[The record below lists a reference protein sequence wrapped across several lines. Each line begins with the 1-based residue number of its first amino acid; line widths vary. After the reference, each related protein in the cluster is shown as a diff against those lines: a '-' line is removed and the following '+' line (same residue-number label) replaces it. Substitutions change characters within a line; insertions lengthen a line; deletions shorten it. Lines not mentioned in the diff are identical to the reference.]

1 MKKTFTKTITKST
14 KTITKSKTP
23 KSERLS
29 GRTTEPVSPATQ
41 PEPTQPAGPLAGT
54 DAPVTSTAEFK
65 AGKDL

>member
-14 KTITKSKTP
+14 KTITKSK
-23 KSERLS
+23 RLS
-29 GRTTEPVSPATQ
+29 GRTTEPITPAPQ